1 MLLVRPAA
9 PGPKPP
15 QQIDP
20 VDVAAARRLRDVEA
34 VDRILR
40 SWLGDMDLTIF
51 CGEWSNGSLMELQP
65 RGKATLTDQRYEGQF
80 AGLRELR
87 LDDSGHHVHV
97 DLAKLCKAHY
107 VVAPSVCY
115 GWRPS
120 FQLRLAASGSD
131 PMREYGLGLSI
142 HPYQGKG
149 LRVSAAKRFFAR
161 VADHLASYSDVVS
174 FTCLPSAASGETE
187 LAWSS
192 IDAVLAVDVRLAHL
206 RSTVASALR
215 VAS

>member
-1 MLLVRPAA
+1 
-9 PGPKPP
+9 
-15 QQIDP
+15 
-20 VDVAAARRLRDVEA
+20 
-34 VDRILR
+34 
-40 SWLGDMDLTIF
+40 
-51 CGEWSNGSLMELQP
+51 MELQP

-97 DLAKLCKAHY
+97 DLAKLCRACY

-120 FQLRLAASGSD
+120 FQLRLTASGSD

-142 HPYQGKG
+142 HPYQGTG

-161 VADHLASYSDVVS
+161 VADHLASYPNVVS
-174 FTCLPSAASGETE
+174 FTCMPSAASGATE

-192 IDAVLAVDVRLAHL
+192 IDAVLAVDSRLAHL
-206 RSTVASALR
+206 RSTVASAFE
-215 VAS
+215 VGS